1 MDSIRLDATVFWC
14 IGTWPTNPGLPGT
27 SCSKGSARAP
37 GPCIYI
43 PWLWWANIK
52 TTERVLGGN
61 DRETNPDLC
70 GSCSGWSSTAGQV
83 HRLSRWA
90 NVQIMFSIEL
100 YWVVSCSNDTCL
112 AAGCHRCTCPTKEFL
127 NPYKT
132 WPSKTTEK
140 MKKEVF
146 RFAAGGGKFGD
157 RGSVVDFTDDGQTR
171 AGPSSSNYESRRAC
185 AGAHLM
191 FNAFWMISSF
201 CIYQMYMRD
210 SLHQVDHGII
220 IHILR
225 AILRLFQ
232 GY

>member
-1 MDSIRLDATVFWC
+1 
-14 IGTWPTNPGLPGT
+14 
-27 SCSKGSARAP
+27 
-37 GPCIYI
+37 
-43 PWLWWANIK
+43 
-52 TTERVLGGN
+52 
-61 DRETNPDLC
+61 
-70 GSCSGWSSTAGQV
+70 
-83 HRLSRWA
+83 
-90 NVQIMFSIEL
+90 
-100 YWVVSCSNDTCL
+100 
-112 AAGCHRCTCPTKEFL
+112 
-127 NPYKT
+127 
-132 WPSKTTEK
+132 

>member
-52 TTERVLGGN
+52 TTERVLGGD

-90 NVQIMFSIEL
+90 NVQILFSIEL
-100 YWVVSCSNDTCL
+100 YWVVSCRNDTCL

-146 RFAAGGGKFGD
+146 WFAAQRLAGINLVTGGLLLILLTMAK
-157 RGSVVDFTDDGQTR
+157 
-171 AGPSSSNYESRRAC
+171 PE
-185 AGAHLM
+185 L
-191 FNAFWMISSF
+191 
-201 CIYQMYMRD
+201 
-210 SLHQVDHGII
+210 DHHHDTSKGI
-220 IHILR
+220 LKM
-225 AILRLFQ
+225 
-232 GY
+232 